1 VRWIRAYASSVFDHL
16 TDLLSIVMPEFAGEH
31 VTSVIFR
38 SGRSRWQRIAS
49 GNRKRAEDEVHFLR
63 RNHIKAW
70 IRPASARTYEVIVR
84 TRDAEVARA
93 LLNAPSSSR
102 AW

>member
-1 VRWIRAYASSVFDHL
+1 M
-16 TDLLSIVMPEFAGEH
+16 TDSIAELRTIVLPQFLGEH
-31 VTSVIFR
+31 MTGLLFR
-38 SGRSRWQRIAS
+38 GGRGRWQRIAS
-49 GNRKRAEDEVHFLR
+49 GNRRRAEDEVRFLR
-63 RNHIKAW
+63 RNHVKAW
-70 IRPASARTYEVIVR
+70 IRPASGKSHEVIVR

>member
-1 VRWIRAYASSVFDHL
+1 VFDVL
-16 TDLLSIVMPEFAGEH
+16 TDLVSIVVPEFAGEH
-31 VTSVIFR
+31 VTHLIFR
-38 SGRSRWQRIAS
+38 GGRRRWQRIAS
-49 GNRKRAEDEVHFLR
+49 GSRRRTEDEVRFLR
-63 RNHIKAW
+63 RNHVKAW
-70 IRPASARTYEVIVR
+70 IRPASAKTYEVIVR

>member
-1 VRWIRAYASSVFDHL
+1 MLDPLFDLVSVGVPEFLGEHL
-16 TDLLSIVMPEFAGEH
+16 TGLIVRG
-31 VTSVIFR
+31 
-38 SGRSRWQRIAS
+38 GRSRWQRIAS
-49 GNRKRAEDEVHFLR
+49 GSRRRAEDEVRFLR
-63 RNHIKAW
+63 RNHLKAW

-102 AW
+102 SW

>member
-1 VRWIRAYASSVFDHL
+1 MVLDLVFDFLRIGVPEFLGEHL
-16 TDLLSIVMPEFAGEH
+16 TYLL
-31 VTSVIFR
+31 FR
-38 SGRSRWQRIAS
+38 AGRSRWQRIAS
-49 GNRKRAEDEVHFLR
+49 GNRRRAEEEVRFLR
-63 RNHIKAW
+63 RNHLKAW
-70 IRPASARTYEVIVR
+70 IRPASATTYEVIVR